1 MFSNQLRNIVL
12 VAWENVTATLRQKP
26 IIEVVIV
33 TENMRSKALKG
44 KVRLWALNIF
54 FLPPPGGEIKI
65 FILKNVRGYIIYG
78 NVRNHILKDT
88 PILPMK
94 NRSSE
99 RVCFKNSSVERVGL
113 RFKKR
118 STAMY
123 KNSSRS
129 FFFSK
134 QRFHLIDFF
143 ILAFVPDRFFIGGID
158 TLSTNKREPW
168 AEK

>member
-123 KNSSRS
+123 KNITWSVFQMNIFKWTSLKS
-129 FFFSK
+129 
-134 QRFHLIDFF
+134 
-143 ILAFVPDRFFIGGID
+143 AFVPDRFFIAGI
-158 TLSTNKREPW
+158 KFQ
-168 AEK
+168 EKSMRYNA